1 MTQEATRTPYHHGN
15 LRAELLDAAARAVDE
30 GGLDGL
36 SLRALARETGVSHAA
51 PARHFPD
58 REALLD
64 ALAIH
69 GFEQLAAL
77 LDEAAG
83 NDKESFDTRLEKVAT
98 SYIAFALE
106 HGPLLELMY
115 RSKHQEGADAIV
127 EAGERA
133 FERPIELIAR
143 AQDAGEIVSGDPNV
157 IASIAFATIHGLASL
172 AGSGMIE
179 PDFLKDAVPLA
190 ITQMRDGLRPR

>member
-1 MTQEATRTPYHHGN
+1 A
-15 LRAELLDAAARAVDE
+15 
-30 GGLDGL
+30 
-36 SLRALARETGVSHAA
+36 
-51 PARHFPD
+51 
-58 REALLD
+58 
-64 ALAIH
+64 
-69 GFEQLAAL
+69 
-77 LDEAAG
+77 
-83 NDKESFDTRLEKVAT
+83 
-98 SYIAFALE
+98 

-133 FERPIELIAR
+133 FERPIELIAG
-143 AQDAGEIVSGDPNV
+143 AQAAGDIVPGDPNV

-179 PDFLKDAVPLA
+179 PDLLEAAVPLA

>member
-1 MTQEATRTPYHHGN
+1 MAEATHTPYHHGN

-30 GGLDGL
+30 GGLDRL
-36 SLRALARETGVSHAA
+36 SLRALAREVGVSHAA

-69 GFEQLAAL
+69 GFDQLAEL
-77 LDEAAG
+77 LDEAAR
-83 NDKESFDTRLEKVAT
+83 DQRESFDTRLEKVARA
-98 SYIAFALE
+98 YIGFALE

-133 FERPIELIAR
+133 FERPIELIAD
-143 AQDAGEIVSGDPNV
+143 AQVAGEIVPGDPNA
-157 IASIAFATIHGLASL
+157 IASISFATIHGLASL

-179 PDFLKDAVPLA
+179 PELLEAAVPLA

>member
-1 MTQEATRTPYHHGN
+1 MPEATTHTPYHHGN

-36 SLRALARETGVSHAA
+36 SLRALAREAGVSHAA
-51 PARHFPD
+51 PARHFAD

-77 LDEAAG
+77 LDEAAADNG
-83 NDKESFDTRLEKVAT
+83 ESFDVRLEKVAQT
-98 SYIAFALE
+98 YIAFALE

-133 FERPIELIAR
+133 FERPIELVAG
-143 AQDAGEIVSGDPNV
+143 AQAAGEIIPGDPNV

-179 PDFLKDAVPLA
+179 PDLLKAAVPLA